1 MKNLKKFNEITDY
14 HNMDNYYE
22 VEPGRWVPKGTL
34 SSGKKPDN
42 KSHIEFLST
51 FINDLKGLYESIIK
65 TGVCG
70 EEQVKF
76 IEELYEI
83 NKRNSSISEGKT
95 MKSTTDK
102 DTDVRKEN
110 FRKTIS
116 SLIKSKGCDTKTVG
130 DDFEIH
136 CGEDHIGQVIF
147 RDKFVGVKKKGVK
160 FTDEF
165 KYDELGKIKAKVS
178 EIIKAC
184 KDNK

>member
-1 MKNLKKFNEITDY
+1 MKHLKNF
-14 HNMDNYYE
+14 
-22 VEPGRWVPKGTL
+22 
-34 SSGKKPDN
+34 
-42 KSHIEFLST
+42 
-51 FINDLKGLYESIIK
+51 DL
-65 TGVCG
+65 
-70 EEQVKF
+70 F
-76 IEELYEI
+76 
-83 NKRNSSISEGKT
+83 EGKT

-165 KYDELGKIKAKVS
+165 KYDELGKIKAKIS

-184 KDNK
+184 KDK